1 MYLRNTWYVAATSR
15 EIDRT
20 LKTLKIL
27 DEEIVFYRT
36 VSGEPVA
43 LEDACPH
50 RKLPLSM
57 GRIIDD
63 TVECGYHGLTFDCSG
78 SCVASP
84 TQEGQIPKGARVR
97 SYPVADKWGLV
108 WIWTGDPA
116 LADESKIIQIENA
129 DNPEWKLVGG
139 DAMTCEC
146 NYLYLTDNLLDPSH
160 VAWVHRTSF
169 AGVGT
174 EDQRLNIK
182 VTDEGAIVQRWIKE
196 QEPPPLYGKVFDFEG
211 KCDRLQ
217 YYEVRFPSYSLNKSV
232 FTRAGTGGF
241 GKKLPDDAYIMVSY
255 HFMTPINEH
264 STRYHWMQHRNTQ
277 PDNEKISLTA
287 KDLARAAFEEDREVL
302 NAVYKGMQNK
312 TTPNI
317 DLALDAAPFRFRRVL
332 DKLIAAEQKTAAAA
346 E

>member
-15 EIDRT
+15 EIDRS
-20 LKTLKIL
+20 LKHLKIL
-27 DEEIVFYRT
+27 DEDIVFYRT

-63 TVECGYHGLTFDCSG
+63 NVECGYHGLTFDCSG
-78 SCVASP
+78 ACVGSP

-97 SYPVADKWGLV
+97 CYPVADKWGLV

-129 DNPEWKLVGG
+129 GDPTWKLLGG
-139 DAMTCEC
+139 DAMTCDC
-146 NYLYLTDNLLDPSH
+146 NFLFMTDNLLDPSH
-160 VAWVHRTSF
+160 VAWVHRNSF
-169 AGVGT
+169 AGAGT
-174 EDQRLNIK
+174 EDARLNIK
-182 VTDEGAIVQRWIKE
+182 VTEEGAVVQRWIMD
-196 QEPPPLYGKVFDFEG
+196 QEPPPLYRTVFDLEG

-217 YYEVRFPSYSLNKSV
+217 YYEVRFPSYALNKSI
-232 FTRAGTGGF
+232 FTRAGTGGVD
-241 GKKLPDDAYIMVSY
+241 KEPPEDASIEVAY
-255 HFMTPINEH
+255 HFMTPIDEH
-264 STRYHWMQHRNTQ
+264 STRYHWMLQRNKH
-277 PDNEKISLTA
+277 PDNEKLNQMA
-287 KDLARAAFEEDREVL
+287 AEGARAAFEENRKVL
-302 NAVYKGMQNK
+302 NAVYKGMQDK

-317 DLALDAAPFRFRRVL
+317 DLAIDTAGLKFRRIL
-332 DKLIAAEQKTAAAA
+332 AKLIAEEQVTAAA

>member
-1 MYLRNTWYVAATSR
+1 MYLRNTWYVAATSL
-15 EIDRT
+15 EIDQT
-20 LKTLKIL
+20 LKHLKIL
-27 DEEIVFYRT
+27 DENIVFYRT
-36 VSGEPVA
+36 VSGAPVA

-63 TVECGYHGLTFDCSG
+63 TVECGYHGLTFDCTG
-78 SCVASP
+78 ACVAAP
-84 TQEGQIPKGARVR
+84 TQEGQIPPGAKVR

-116 LADESKIIQIENA
+116 LADESKILQIENA

-139 DAMTCEC
+139 NAMTCEC

-169 AGVGT
+169 AGAGT
-174 EDQRLNIK
+174 EDERLNIK
-182 VTDEGAIVQRWIKE
+182 VTDEGAVVQRWITD
-196 QEPPPLYGKVFDFEG
+196 QEPPPLYGTVFNFKG

-217 YYEVRFPSYSLNKSV
+217 FYEVRFPSYALNKSI
-232 FTRAGTGGF
+232 FTRAGTGGVD
-241 GKKLPDDAYIMVSY
+241 KEPPDDASIEVAY
-255 HFMTPINEH
+255 HFMTPIDRH

-277 PDNEKISLTA
+277 PDNEKISETA
-287 KDLARAAFEEDREVL
+287 RELAKAAFEEDRIVL
-302 NAVYKGMQNK
+302 NAVYTGMQEMK
-312 TTPNI
+312 TPNI

-332 DKLIAAEQKTAAAA
+332 DKLIAAEQKIVSVA

>member
-20 LKTLKIL
+20 LKHLKIL
-27 DEEIVFYRT
+27 DEDIVFYRT
-36 VSGEPVA
+36 VSGAPVA

-57 GRIIDD
+57 GRIIGD

-84 TQEGQIPKGARVR
+84 TQEGQIPEGARVR

-129 DNPEWKLVGG
+129 EDPSWKLVGG
-139 DAMTCEC
+139 DAMTCDC

-169 AGVGT
+169 AGAGT
-174 EDQRLNIK
+174 EHERLNIT
-182 VTDEGAIVQRWIKE
+182 VTDEGAVVQRWIRD
-196 QEPPPLYGKVFDFEG
+196 QDPPTLYGKVFNFEG

-241 GKKLPDDAYIMVSY
+241 DKELPSDAYIMVSY
-255 HFMTPINEH
+255 HFMTPIDEH
-264 STRYHWMQHRNTQ
+264 STRYHWMQHRNTD
-277 PDNEKISLTA
+277 PDNEKLSRMA
-287 KDLARAAFEEDREVL
+287 ADLAQAAFEEDRDVL

-312 TTPNI
+312 TTPSI
-317 DLALDAAPFRFRRVL
+317 DLALDAAPYRFRRVL
-332 DKLIAAEQKTAAAA
+332 DKLIALEQEIATAA

>member
-15 EIDRT
+15 EIDQT
-20 LKTLKIL
+20 LKHLKIL
-27 DEEIVFYRT
+27 DENIVFYRT
-36 VSGEPVA
+36 VSGAPVA

-63 TVECGYHGLTFDCSG
+63 TVECGYHGLTFDCTG
-78 SCVASP
+78 ACVAAP
-84 TQEGQIPKGARVR
+84 TQEGQIPPGAKVR

-116 LADESKIIQIENA
+116 LADESKILQIENA

-139 DAMTCEC
+139 NAMTCEC

-169 AGVGT
+169 AGAGT
-174 EDQRLNIK
+174 EDERLNIK
-182 VTDEGAIVQRWIKE
+182 VTDEGAVVQRWITD
-196 QEPPPLYGKVFDFEG
+196 QEPPPLYGTVFNFKG

-217 YYEVRFPSYSLNKSV
+217 YYEVRFPSYALNKSI
-232 FTRAGTGGF
+232 FTRAGTGGVD
-241 GKKLPDDAYIMVSY
+241 KEPPDDASIEVAY
-255 HFMTPINEH
+255 HFMTPIDRH
-264 STRYHWMQHRNTQ
+264 STRYHWMLQRNKD
-277 PDNEKISLTA
+277 PDNEKLNQMA
-287 KDLARAAFEEDREVL
+287 ADGARAAFEEDQEVL
-302 NAVYKGMQNK
+302 AAVYKGIRNK
-312 TTPNI
+312 ATPNI
-317 DLALDAAPFRFRRVL
+317 DLAIDAAALRYRRVL
-332 DKLIAAEQKTAAAA
+332 DKLIAAEQETAIAA